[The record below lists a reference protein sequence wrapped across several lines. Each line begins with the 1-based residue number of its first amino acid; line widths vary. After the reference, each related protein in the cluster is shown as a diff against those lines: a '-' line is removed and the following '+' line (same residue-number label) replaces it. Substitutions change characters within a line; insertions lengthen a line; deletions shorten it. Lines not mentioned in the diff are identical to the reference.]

1 MKILDTVFVYR
12 LAEGERLVYHGRYHS
27 HAGNEFEVH
36 YFIEGEGSFLSNK
49 AQFSIRSNSLFL
61 SGPHEFHSIV
71 PQQVTKP
78 ITYYAV
84 LFSLDE
90 QRDASIYQLLIE
102 TLETRKQSTAIDAMT
117 RFAFEELLRLSL
129 SDQAGLR
136 ISADHLLASYLY
148 RWYTPGSITNMMS
161 SQKTPS
167 AQPYIKKSIAL
178 MNANV
183 RKNCQIE
190 DIAYKTGLSTE
201 HFIRIFREEMKMTP
215 YQYFI
220 RLNAQEAS
228 AVLITT
234 QRSIAQISEDLGF
247 ENQFHFSRVF
257 KKCTGLTPSA
267 YRRCYAVAE

>member
-1 MKILDTVFVYR
+1 MNIKDTVFVYR
-12 LAEGERLVYHGRYHS
+12 LAGGERLAYHGRYHS
-27 HAGNEFEVH
+27 HGSNEFEIH

-49 AQFSIRSNSLFL
+49 AQFSIKSNSLFL
-61 SGPHEFHSIV
+61 SGPHEFHSIL
-71 PQQVTKP
+71 PQQITKP
-78 ITYYAV
+78 LTYYAV

-90 QRDASIYQLLIE
+90 GRDASIYQLLTE
-102 TLETRKQSTAIDAMT
+102 TLETRKQTTALDAMT
-117 RFAFEELLRLSL
+117 RFAFEEFLRLSL
-129 SDQAGLR
+129 SGQEGLR
-136 ISADHLLASYLY
+136 IAADYLLASYLY
-148 RWYTPGSITNMMS
+148 RWYTPSLLPSTQT
-161 SQKTPS
+161 SQKTER
-167 AQPYIKKSIAL
+167 ARPYIKKSIAL

-201 HFIRIFREEMKMTP
+201 HFIRIFKEEMKMTP

-220 RLNAQEAS
+220 RLKAQEAS
-228 AVLITT
+228 AVLIST

-267 YRRCYAVAE
+267 YRRCYAVSE

>member
-12 LAEGERLVYHGRYHS
+12 LAEGERLSYHGRYHS
-27 HAGNEFEVH
+27 HAANEFEIH

-71 PQQVTKP
+71 PNQITKP

-84 LFSLDE
+84 LFSLE
-90 QRDASIYQLLIE
+90 GERDSSIYQLLIE
-102 TLETRKQSTAIDAMT
+102 TLETRKQSNAPDAMT
-117 RFAFEELLRLSL
+117 RFAFEEFLRLSL
-129 SDQAGLR
+129 SDQEGLR
-136 ISADHLLASYLY
+136 ISAVHLLASYLY
-148 RWYTPGSITNMMS
+148 RWYTPSSLENMMS

-190 DIAYKTGLSTE
+190 DIAYRTGLSTE

-220 RLNAQEAS
+220 RLKAQEAS
-228 AVLITT
+228 AVLIST
-234 QRSIAQISEDLGF
+234 QRSISQISEDLGF